1 METGSPP
8 LRLAIIGCGRVVEQC
23 HLRALRSL
31 SGLRVVALVD
41 NDPRRSRMSATDA
54 VVRLLTSRMRGS
66 VPRRDAHGNEV
77 VVDVMADPI
86 KEDPARGIRANP
98 AHAVIYANPHFVNP
112 SHFKKLREHLSRI
125 HEIVLLPGT
134 E

>member
-1 METGSPP
+1 MVPNPDHVADEEWLYRSVRVAEIVYENDVP
-8 LRLAIIGCGRVVEQC
+8 RASSHAFSDLAQC
-23 HLRALRSL
+23 ISVDRAL
-31 SGLRVVALVD
+31 LVD

-54 VVRLLTSRMRGS
+54 VVRLLTSRVRGS

-98 AHAVIYANPHFVNP
+98 AHAVIYANPHFV
-112 SHFKKLREHLSRI
+112 
-125 HEIVLLPGT
+125 
-134 E
+134 